1 MVQEGAYGA
10 SLARLAK
17 ARSGVKMLWQHDPTR
32 PIGVWDEVREDGR
45 GLCVKGRLLLEVQ
58 AAREAHV
65 LLQAGAIDGLS
76 IGYRTLRSEAK
87 GGRRLLHEIE
97 LWEVSLVTFPMLP
110 EARVRAE
117 CRAGPGGGPGAGAGG
132 ELPRGQGRCWREAAG
147 ENWRH
152 QGKSSMA
159 KVESEARAG
168 TAAPGMGP
176 HMEVKAA
183 VSGFLGEFNAFQSDI
198 KAKLQEQESRLAM
211 LDRKSIAMNRPP
223 LARAAETETPHKK
236 AFAAYL
242 RSGDD
247 DGLRGLTVEEK
258 ALSTAVAADGGYLVD
273 PVTASQIVGVLRS
286 SASIRTIA
294 NVVTVEASAFD
305 VLVDH
310 TDIGVGLGDRDR
322 RRSRETGTPQVDRI
336 SIPLHELSALP
347 KASQRLL
354 DDSAFD
360 VEGWLAQRIADKFSR
375 AEASAFIS
383 GDGTDKPTGFLNYPK
398 VDNDLFAWGSLGYVP
413 TGADGDFDAAEPADA
428 IVDLVYALGAR
439 YRANATFVM
448 NSKTAGAVRKMKDA
462 DGRFLWSDGLAAGEP
477 ARLMGYPV
485 LIAEDMPDIAS
496 GAFAI
501 AYGDFR
507 AGYTV
512 AERPDLRILR
522 DPFSAK
528 PHVLFYATKRIGG
541 DVSDFAAIK
550 LLKFAS
556 A

>member
-1 MVQEGAYGA
+1 MQKPEQKSRAEAAA
-10 SLARLAK
+10 S
-17 ARSGVKMLWQHDPTR
+17 GQNPH
-32 PIGVWDEVREDGR
+32 
-45 GLCVKGRLLLEVQ
+45 LEV
-58 AAREAHV
+58 
-65 LLQAGAIDGLS
+65 
-76 IGYRTLRSEAK
+76 K
-87 GGRRLLHEIE
+87 
-97 LWEVSLVTFPMLP
+97 
-110 EARVRAE
+110 
-117 CRAGPGGGPGAGAGG
+117 
-132 ELPRGQGRCWREAAG
+132 
-147 ENWRH
+147 
-152 QGKSSMA
+152 
-159 KVESEARAG
+159 
-168 TAAPGMGP
+168 TAL
-176 HMEVKAA
+176 
-183 VSGFLGEFNAFQSDI
+183 SGFLNEFNNFQSEI
-198 KAKLQEQESRLAM
+198 KSKLKEQETQLAM
-211 LDRKSIAMNRPP
+211 LDRKSIAMSRPP
-223 LARAAETETPHKK
+223 LARGAETETPHKK

-247 DGLRGLTVEEK
+247 DGLRGLRVEEK
-258 ALSTAVAADGGYLVD
+258 ALSTAVAGDGGYLVD
-273 PVTASQIVGVLRS
+273 PQTAAEIVGVLRS

-294 NVVTVEASAFD
+294 NVVSVEASAFD

-310 TDIGVGLGDRDR
+310 SDIGAGWANETAERT
-322 RRSRETGTPQVDRI
+322 ETGTPQVDRI

-383 GDGTDKPTGFLNYPK
+383 GDGYDKPTGFLSYPK
-398 VDNDLFAWGSLGYVP
+398 VDNELFAWGSLGYVP
-413 TGADGDFDAAEPADA
+413 TGADGDFNASDPADA
-428 IVDLVYALGAR
+428 VVDLVYSLGAR

-462 DGRFLWSDGLAAGEP
+462 DGRFLWSDGLAADEP

-485 LIAEDMPDIAS
+485 LIAEDMPDIA
-496 GAFAI
+496 ADAYAI
-501 AYGDFR
+501 AFGDFR

-550 LLKFAS
+550 LLKFAAS
-556 A
+556 